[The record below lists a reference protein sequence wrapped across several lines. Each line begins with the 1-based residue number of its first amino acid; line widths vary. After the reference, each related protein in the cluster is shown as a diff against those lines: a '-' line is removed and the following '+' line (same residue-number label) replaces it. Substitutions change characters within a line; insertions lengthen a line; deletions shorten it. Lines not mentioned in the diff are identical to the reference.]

1 MQEETTTFFSLFFFV
16 FVCFFFPLSIALIRC
31 CGESE
36 CQGAPGLC
44 PQPSPAHPLSFTPD
58 LYLSSPP
65 TLTSV
70 ESGCFGITLPPPSG
84 PPCALPLPPS
94 SPPLLSCQTNL
105 QLLLLTSTFP
115 VKVLCPHTHARTLPP
130 PLQPFPFFLSTHIAA
145 PKTCTLLQDRAV
157 FPKQVLARFGKDQ
170 IVLHHV
176 RKENPENLLF
186 S

>member
-1 MQEETTTFFSLFFFV
+1 MQEETTTFFSF
-16 FVCFFFPLSIALIRC
+16 CFFSFLSIALIRC
-31 CGESE
+31 CGGSE

-44 PQPSPAHPLSFTPD
+44 PQPSPAHPLSFAPD

-65 TLTSV
+65 ILTSV

-115 VKVLCPHTHARTLPP
+115 VKVLCPHTHIRTHIATLPP
-130 PLQPFPFFLSTHIAA
+130 PATFSFLSFNAYCSSKSIKFTAG
-145 PKTCTLLQDRAV
+145 QRS
-157 FPKQVLARFGKDQ
+157 FP
-170 IVLHHV
+170 
-176 RKENPENLLF
+176 
-186 S
+186 